1 MHSNFCKFALGV
13 SKYSS
18 TTLALGELG
27 RFPIEYKVLRQCVSF
42 WHRMEVGTDNDLL
55 QKAYSEGK
63 MNELPWI
70 KQLSIFLQ
78 NNGIGTMEAQMGNLK
93 ENYSKSKVKQRLQD
107 QYIQKYDSYI
117 IANSDTG
124 KTSLVYFPLEK
135 HLFISYFFKF
145 TKLQTLFLFLMFMI
159 VK

>member
-1 MHSNFCKFALGV
+1 
-13 SKYSS
+13 
-18 TTLALGELG
+18 
-27 RFPIEYKVLRQCVSF
+27 
-42 WHRMEVGTDNDLL
+42 MEVGTDNDLL

-145 TKLQTLFLFLMFMI
+145 TKLQTLFLFLMFMM